1 MDKVQNDALRST
13 YKSKA
18 EAEKAGMA
26 MGLEGTHTHTNE
38 AGETVY
44 MPGKNHEEFMKSQDN
59 KKDGKKVK
67 TRYQAA
73 RDEMYKKRLKD
84 MGSYRKY
91 SEKKADHPPSA
102 HKNKKKKSPYADG
115 VASDAATVGRELDGV
130 L

>member
-26 MGLEGTHTHTNE
+26 MGLEGTH
-38 AGETVY
+38 
-44 MPGKNHEEFMKSQDN
+44 

-102 HKNKKKKSPYADG
+102 HKKKKPYADG
-115 VASDAATVGRELDGV
+115 IASDPNTVGRELDG
-130 L
+130 LL